1 MSSNQALMRLAHAAG
16 VATEWVDAYGIPQT
30 VSPTT
35 VQTILRALDLPC
47 DTEAECEASINRL
60 AEEEIQLAMPP
71 LITALV
77 GHEIVFSVH
86 AKLHGMAYRIALENG
101 GEIIEHVSADIDQPA
116 RIAAVD
122 QIGYH
127 KLSIG
132 PHQVTLAVAP
142 LRCFSVADAVAGAN
156 IDSNADAAALATSD
170 STPQASQQS
179 QESQQSQHDA
189 PHLWAL
195 AAQLYSLRRDDDHGI
210 GDFKALE
217 ILTRSAA
224 AQGAAAIAIS
234 PVHAMFSANLYHYS
248 PYAPSSRLFF
258 NAMHIDPAAVSGAA
272 ALAEVVVELG
282 LQHEQQRLR
291 DCELIDWPAASQWQL
306 TVLRALY
313 DCYDRQSTGWQEF
326 LRFRSAGDVMLEDH
340 ARFEALHATMR
351 NNGIEGDW
359 RSWPA
364 KYRHPRSGEVAA
376 FATENE
382 NEVCFHAFLQWQAAT
397 GLQQAQASAREAGMT
412 IGLISD
418 LAVGAEG
425 GGSQA
430 WSRQNEMLEGLSV
443 GAPPDILGPLGQN
456 WGLSAFS
463 PRALRQ
469 QGFQAYIEM
478 LRAAFRYAGGVRIDH
493 ILGLAR
499 MWLVPNN
506 AAGTEGAYLR
516 YPFDD
521 LIRLI
526 ALESHRYRAIV
537 IGEDLGT
544 VPYGFSDTLG
554 DAGLMG
560 IRVLW
565 FEHDNQGFKDAV
577 HWSKLAI
584 ATTSTHDLPTVLGW
598 WRGNDIA
605 WRDKLH
611 LMAAGTDAQHA
622 NIERAEERHALVEAL
637 QRQAERND
645 PVQQIDEH
653 LSSDN
658 PDPPLTQI
666 LQFVGATPAPL
677 VIIPL
682 EDALAQ
688 IEQPNLPNTTDTH
701 PNWRRRLPENT
712 TDMLRE
718 RATVDRLAVLN
729 QARLQ
734 VSARSN
740 DANTVVKIA
749 NTSTDQIK
757 GTE

>member
-1 MSSNQALMRLAHAAG
+1 MNNDALFRLAHAAG
-16 VATEWVDAYGIPQT
+16 ISTEWVDAFGVPQT

-35 VQTILRALDLPC
+35 VQAILHALNLPC
-47 DTEAECEASINRL
+47 ENDAECDINTSRL
-60 AEEEIQLAMPP
+60 AEEEIQLAVPP

-77 GHEIVFSVH
+77 GQEIIFSPH
-86 AKLHGMAYRIALENG
+86 AALHGLAYRIELENG
-101 GEIIEHVSADIDQPA
+101 DEIIEHASSDTSVPA

-127 KLSIG
+127 KLCIG
-132 PHQVTLAVAP
+132 SHQVTLAVAP
-142 LRCFSVADAVAGAN
+142 LRCFSVADAVAGAAN
-156 IDSNADAAALATSD
+156 SVSDAQDDS
-170 STPQASQQS
+170 QR
-179 QESQQSQHDA
+179 DA

-195 AAQLYSLRRDDDHGI
+195 AAQLYSLRRDGDHGV

-258 NAMHIDPAAVSGAA
+258 NAMHIDPAAICGEA
-272 ALAEVVVELG
+272 ALAELVAELG
-282 LQHEQQRLR
+282 LQQEQQRLR
-291 DCELIDWPAASQWQL
+291 DCELIDWPAASHWQL

-313 DCYDRQSTGWQEF
+313 ERYDRHSAGWQEF
-326 LRFRSAGDVMLEDH
+326 VSFRIEGDVMLEDH
-340 ARFEALHATMR
+340 ARFEALHAAMR
-351 NNGIEGDW
+351 SNGIEGDW

-364 KYRHPRSGEVAA
+364 QYRHPRSGEVAA

-382 NEVCFHAFLQWQAAT
+382 NEVCFHAFLQWQAAS
-397 GLQQAQASAREAGMT
+397 GLQQAQSSARNAGMT

-478 LRAAFRYAGGVRIDH
+478 LRAAFRHAGGVRIDH

-506 AAGTEGAYLR
+506 ASGADGAYLR

-565 FEHDNQGFKDAV
+565 FEHDSHGFKDAA
-577 HWSKLAI
+577 HWSDRAI
-584 ATTSTHDLPTVLGW
+584 ATTSTHDLPTALGW
-598 WRGNDIA
+598 WCGSDIA
-605 WRDKLH
+605 WRDKLN
-611 LMAAGTDAQHA
+611 LMAVGTDAQHEFA
-622 NIERAEERHALVEAL
+622 ERARERHTLLEAL
-637 QRQAERND
+637 KRQAD
-645 PVQQIDEH
+645 IDHPDHQTNEN
-653 LSSDN
+653 LSPDN
-658 PDPPLTQI
+658 PAAPLTQI

-688 IEQPNLPNTTDTH
+688 MEQPNLPNTIDSH

-712 TDMLRE
+712 ADMLSE
-718 RATVDRLAVLN
+718 RATSDRLAALN
-729 QARLQ
+729 QARLN
-734 VSARSN
+734 V
-740 DANTVVKIA
+740 DANA
-749 NTSTDQIK
+749 NAAAKTTNISTDQIK
-757 GTE
+757 ENE